1 MKEVFVCLLY
11 WFQNCSVLS
20 VGIGGD
26 EDDAEELEDEENVET
41 EDDLVLKEW
50 FDNLYFPFSTEG
62 EQPVP
67 GENDFVLVLVGL
79 MSAGVEQLPNATA
92 EDVDDTDTD
101 DDLDL
106 NLC

>member
-26 EDDAEELEDEENVET
+26 EDDAEELEDDENVET

-62 EQPVP
+62 E
-67 GENDFVLVLVGL
+67 
-79 MSAGVEQLPNATA
+79 
-92 EDVDDTDTD
+92 
-101 DDLDL
+101 
-106 NLC
+106 